1 MKISLK
7 DYRRYTRHLLRDFDI
22 EVTEEVRAALRAC
35 KSRIEIER
43 FRDKLISQRLEKEEA

>member
-22 EVTEEVRAALRAC
+22 EVTEEIRDSLRAC

-43 FRDKLISQRLEKEEA
+43 FRDKLIAQRLEKEA